1 MGHKGM
7 EPAASSGDG
16 PGRGQQITPVRQR
29 LPVTMINDTARQ
41 YRITLRGECGQLLS
55 GIVDTVAIESRR
67 GWTCMVVSVRDES
80 ELYGM
85 LDRFQDLA
93 LHIVSLNELGAD
105 VLSRRGTAGGS
116 R

>member
-1 MGHKGM
+1 
-7 EPAASSGDG
+7 
-16 PGRGQQITPVRQR
+16 
-29 LPVTMINDTARQ
+29 VTILNDTARQ
-41 YRITLRGECGQLLS
+41 YRITLRGECGQLLA
-55 GIVDTVAIESRR
+55 GIVDTVTIESCR

-105 VLSRRGTAGGS
+105 VLSRRGTAGGAQ
-116 R
+116 